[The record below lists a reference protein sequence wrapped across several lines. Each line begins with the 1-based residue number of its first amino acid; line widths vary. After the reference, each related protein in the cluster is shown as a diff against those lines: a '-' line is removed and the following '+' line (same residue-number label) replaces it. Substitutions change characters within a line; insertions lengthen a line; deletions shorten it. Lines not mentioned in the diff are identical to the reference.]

1 MVTLVLDRDDAQEF
15 IAQLPDFGNTNGIV
29 KFRPVYSI
37 APAEPYDPAPS
48 QEETYDYTDENG
60 KLLYQVLRPSSGK
73 RFQQRRPD
81 GKGGWTYNLTQ
92 TRVPYRLPQVIAAVE
107 RGDLIFI
114 CEGEKDVHA
123 FEEAGLVAT
132 CNSGGSGKFHQDF
145 GHWYF
150 RSAKVAIVADRDQ
163 KGIEHALDVKAKLER
178 YADDVFLLL
187 PAHGKDAADHFHN
200 GGKLSD
206 LILEEDFSR
215 YSQSQSSTESE
226 TASRSN
232 GLNRSL
238 KGTRLSDVEMV
249 PMTWLFDGWI
259 PDNSLSLFAGA
270 GGIGKSTFLTGMAA
284 ILSTG
289 RDQKINGGVPANS
302 IIFTAEDD
310 IASALLPRLTAA
322 GADLERVF
330 TYEVQNESY
339 SESLMFPRDI
349 DLLSQALAETQAKLV
364 ILDPGNSYLGVDTL
378 MPTWTCDGHL
388 ARWPVWLRSTGARSS
403 S

>member
-206 LILEEDFSR
+206 LILFSR